1 MVDILPELKECD
13 ASDFTNVWEH
23 HQRLLNVKR
32 GIQTIVTASM
42 LNMVPM
48 DAPHPLY
55 DDAKESNQ
63 LRTNF
68 LNDGFLQDRVEP
80 SDARMKSKDGL
91 VVKNF
96 NGNNIVFKKNAD
108 GKTSA
113 NGVAVRNVETLSDG
127 TVVYTLEEH
136 LFEYRK
142 KVDDAFH
149 ELLNRPSLDGR
160 TVCPME
166 RSELDQRTVCPF

>member
-1 MVDILPELKECD
+1 MVDILPELQEST

-23 HQRLLNVKR
+23 HQRLLNVTR
-32 GIQTIVTASM
+32 GIQTIVTSSM
-42 LNMVPM
+42 MNMVPM

-55 DDAKESNQ
+55 DDAPDSNA
-63 LRTNF
+63 LRTQF
-68 LNDGFLQDRVEP
+68 LNDGFLGDRVDS

-108 GKTSA
+108 GKMTA
-113 NGVAVRNVETLSDG
+113 NGIAVQKVETLSDG
-127 TVVYTLEEH
+127 TLVYSLEDH
-136 LFEYRK
+136 LFQYKK

-149 ELLNRPSLDGR
+149 ALLSRPS
-160 TVCPME
+160 
-166 RSELDQRTVCPF
+166 LDQRTVCPF